1 LSAIICGPS
10 NSDCC
15 IRIYVTHTAPN
26 TRLNCGNA
34 AMYRS
39 NDALVANGFV
49 MITNPDNA
57 DYVSAGCDSNTYNSQ
72 NLDADYSCTAT
83 TSADVCVQ
91 VSNPKFSQ
99 IYNLGTGGGTAPG
112 ACDCVGKIVGTDCGL
127 RIQSTP
133 IYTPPQPVYFAQNPG
148 TSTITCNSL
157 YATTCSSRDT
167 LYVGPLNLCWNGN
180 TGSYPIG
187 TNNGIGQPLP
197 SSATKLYGF
206 AFASC
211 ALLTSVTFSIGTSC
225 AYKSAT
231 VTTTVSPT
239 NQVQLLSYLY
249 YVFVDLSSN
258 PVSYPAGSNF
268 VLHDCL
274 PSSTSWA
281 HYQIFSYCAC
291 CSTGSG
297 SGSSNNNDQFMVSF
311 KVDA

>member
-1 LSAIICGPS
+1 MICLCSSCFIFAKKKILMPLIEISPKWSGIIFEFFFWFFV
-10 NSDCC
+10 
-15 IRIYVTHTAPN
+15 RIVNIEKPHHINHNIPNRHWRCYYVLEFKDFQ
-26 TRLNCGNA
+26 R
-34 AMYRS
+34 
-39 NDALVANGFV
+39 V
-49 MITNPDNA
+49 
-57 DYVSAGCDSNTYNSQ
+57 
-72 NLDADYSCTAT
+72 
-83 TSADVCVQ
+83 
-91 VSNPKFSQ
+91 
-99 IYNLGTGGGTAPG
+99 
-112 ACDCVGKIVGTDCGL
+112 
-127 RIQSTP
+127 
-133 IYTPPQPVYFAQNPG
+133 AQNPG
-148 TSTITCNSL
+148 TSTITCSSL
-157 YATTCSSRDT
+157 YATTCSSGDT

-180 TGSYPIG
+180 IGSYPID